1 MDTREWALLI
11 FTILAQLAVGMLLVS
26 LVVRAF
32 AVRKA
37 GVDQA
42 AKLLELPTYAVVPV
56 MGLALIASLFHLGKG
71 THVLGAVPNLGTSW
85 MSREVVF
92 AVVFAVAA
100 AIYAFLYW
108 RMIGS
113 EMLRSVW
120 GWITAVIGLALIYS
134 MSMTYMLPAQPA
146 FNTFATP
153 VTFFAAML
161 LLGVLGFATLLMV
174 GYGRMQNKGA
184 ALEPVVGKSLQWI
197 GLAAIVLLGVELVVL
212 PIYMAY
218 LSTQGSAAL
227 KSLSLMAGDYGPI
240 LVIRLVLV
248 ILGAGV
254 LAAYIFRKA
263 EVVDTEKVLTA
274 YVYGAFALVLLSE
287 VLGRFLFYATQ
298 YRIGV

>member
-26 LVVRAF
+26 LVVRAY
-32 AVRKA
+32 AVKKL
-37 GVDQA
+37 GVEQA
-42 AKLLELPTYAVVPV
+42 AKLLELPTFSLVPV
-56 MGLALIASLFHLGKG
+56 MGLALIASLFHLGKV
-71 THVLGAVPNLGTSW
+71 THVIGAVPNLGTSW

-100 AIYAFLYW
+100 AVYTFLYW
-108 RMIGS
+108 RKSGT
-113 EMLRSVW
+113 ETLRSVW
-120 GWITAVIGLALIYS
+120 GWVTAVIGLALIFS

-153 VTFFAAML
+153 VTFFSAML
-161 LLGVLGFATLLMV
+161 LLGVLGFATMLMV
-174 GYGRMQNKGA
+174 GYGRMQNKQA

-197 GLAAIVLLGVELVVL
+197 GLAALVLLGVELLVMPV
-212 PIYMAY
+212 YMAY

-227 KSLSLMAGDYGPI
+227 KSLNLMVGAYGPV
-240 LVIRLVLV
+240 LVVRLVLV
-248 ILGAGV
+248 FIGAGV
-254 LAAYIFRKA
+254 LAAYIFSKA
-263 EVVDTEKVLTA
+263 QVVDLEKVLTA

-298 YRIGV
+298 YRIGI